1 LKENIILTKSYEF
14 AVNSLKS
21 VRILDKSIENYVLV
35 KQFIRAAT
43 SIGANIEESQGGES
57 KKDFVHKLNISYKEA
72 KECKYWI
79 RLIKGSQLKNDND
92 IKIFDS
98 LLKDAD
104 ELCRI
109 LYKIINNSKS

>member
-1 LKENIILTKSYEF
+1 M
-14 AVNSLKS
+14 NSLKA
-21 VRILDKSIENYVLV
+21 VRILNKSIENYILV

-43 SIGANIEESQGGES
+43 SIVANIEESQGGES

-79 RLIKGSQLKNDND
+79 RLIKDSQLKGDNE
-92 IKIFDS
+92 IKIFDK

-104 ELCRI
+104 ELCKI
-109 LYKIINNSKS
+109 LYSIIYSSK